1 MDNKNSHQKKP
12 KQTCQKGQNCGESQR
27 QTQHFVLEKFFKKS
41 LKKYK
46 KIVDIKF

>member
-1 MDNKNSHQKKP
+1 MWIIESPTGKTIKNHQKL
-12 KQTCQKGQNCGESQR
+12 QSCGDCQQKTQNIVVEN
-27 QTQHFVLEKFFKKS
+27 FFKKS